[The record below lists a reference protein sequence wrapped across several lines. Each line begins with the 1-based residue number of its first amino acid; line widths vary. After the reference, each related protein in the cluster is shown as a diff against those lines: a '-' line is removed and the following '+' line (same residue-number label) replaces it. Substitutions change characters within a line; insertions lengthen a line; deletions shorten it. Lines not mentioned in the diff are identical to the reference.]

1 MLTGKL
7 TYGED
12 TLSQCHFVHTNLKN
26 TYLDS
31 NPGKGFSLFIQ
42 KQNKL
47 FLDIAVH
54 WDYRG
59 SSGVPFLAIAV
70 HWDYRGSSGVPF
82 LAWENI
88 CLVERVQTD
97 PRANPPFRDCRGL
110 FPWG

>member
-54 WDYRG
+54 
-59 SSGVPFLAIAV
+59 
-70 HWDYRGSSGVPF
+70 
-82 LAWENI
+82 
-88 CLVERVQTD
+88 
-97 PRANPPFRDCRGL
+97 
-110 FPWG
+110 